1 MISPKRNKTL
11 DITLEEFST
20 LELIDSG
27 ALGNFRSLMDEEE
40 ALEVESSGRLWGVI
54 MPFAYSFAPSL
65 ESAQNLLKELKS
77 STKKEIK
84 LNLALNGEIIG
95 DIDIKSFYEQKNPD
109 LSIFTAKN
117 ICILNKGGEQS
128 GKIAI
133 SGEFSLRKNELIST
147 KEQIQKRIAEVGASK
162 VTAIMLTADALHR
175 LHERLIRMTI
185 DKADL
190 VLIFLV
196 RTFSSEGRLDFDLR
210 LECLE
215 YVCENYIPK
224 ERVCIVPFS
233 NTTLFSDHINPVL
246 EAIAAKNFGAN
257 KLVIGQSHTGLGLH
271 YEHNIASTLLDDYA
285 SELGLELIVMPEM
298 FYCELCHTIVSSKSC
313 PHGAHHHIKYHV
325 NTLKKLLFKG
335 IMPPAMLMRP
345 QVSAIILDRLYPK
358 RFNSLQ
364 KLCGDLF
371 PNDGIVE
378 SYSQRD
384 FYEKLMRLYQTS
396 SLGS

>member
-1 MISPKRNKTL
+1 MISPKRNNTL
-11 DITLEEFST
+11 DITLEEFGT

-77 STKKEIK
+77 SIKKEIK
-84 LNLALNGEIIG
+84 LNLALDGEIIG

-117 ICILNKGGEQS
+117 ICILNKDGEQS

-133 SGEFSLRKNELIST
+133 SGEFSLRKNELVST

-162 VTAIMLTADALHR
+162 VTAIMLTADPMHR

-224 ERVCIVPFS
+224 ERV
-233 NTTLFSDHINPVL
+233 
-246 EAIAAKNFGAN
+246 
-257 KLVIGQSHTGLGLH
+257 
-271 YEHNIASTLLDDYA
+271 
-285 SELGLELIVMPEM
+285 
-298 FYCELCHTIVSSKSC
+298 
-313 PHGAHHHIKYHV
+313 
-325 NTLKKLLFKG
+325 
-335 IMPPAMLMRP
+335 R
-345 QVSAIILDRLYPK
+345 
-358 RFNSLQ
+358 
-364 KLCGDLF
+364 
-371 PNDGIVE
+371 
-378 SYSQRD
+378 
-384 FYEKLMRLYQTS
+384 
-396 SLGS
+396 

>member
-1 MISPKRNKTL
+1 MISPKRNNTL
-11 DITLEEFST
+11 DITLEEFGT

-27 ALGNFRSLMDEEE
+27 ALGNFKSLMNEAE

-65 ESAQNLLKELKS
+65 ESAQNLLKELKN

-95 DIDIKSFYEQKNPD
+95 DIDIKSFYEQKNPG

-133 SGEFSLRKNELIST
+133 SGEFSLRKNELVST

-162 VTAIMLTADALHR
+162 VTAIMLTADPMHR

-271 YEHNIASTLLDDYA
+271 YDHNIASTLLDDYA

-364 KLCGDLF
+364 KLCGDL
-371 PNDGIVE
+371 
-378 SYSQRD
+378 
-384 FYEKLMRLYQTS
+384 
-396 SLGS
+396 

>member
-65 ESAQNLLKELKS
+65 ESAQNLLKELKN

-95 DIDIKSFYEQKNPD
+95 DIDIKSFYEQKNPG

-117 ICILNKGGEQS
+117 ICILNKDGEQS

-133 SGEFSLRKNELIST
+133 SGEFSLRKNQLVST
-147 KEQIQKRIAEVGASK
+147 KEQIQKRIAEIGASK
-162 VTAIMLTADALHR
+162 VTAIMLTADPMHR

-271 YEHNIASTLLDDYA
+271 YDHNIASTLLDDYA

>member
-1 MISPKRNKTL
+1 MISPKRNNTL
-11 DITLEEFST
+11 DITLEEFGT

-65 ESAQNLLKELKS
+65 ESAQNLLKELKN

-95 DIDIKSFYEQKNPD
+95 DIDIKSFYEQKNPG

-133 SGEFSLRKNELIST
+133 SGEFSLRKNQLVST
-147 KEQIQKRIAEVGASK
+147 KEQIQKRIAEVGANK
-162 VTAIMLTADALHR
+162 VTAIMLTADPMHR

-271 YEHNIASTLLDDYA
+271 YDHNIASTLLDDYA

>member
-1 MISPKRNKTL
+1 
-11 DITLEEFST
+11 
-20 LELIDSG
+20 
-27 ALGNFRSLMDEEE
+27 
-40 ALEVESSGRLWGVI
+40 
-54 MPFAYSFAPSL
+54 
-65 ESAQNLLKELKS
+65 
-77 STKKEIK
+77 
-84 LNLALNGEIIG
+84 
-95 DIDIKSFYEQKNPD
+95 
-109 LSIFTAKN
+109 
-117 ICILNKGGEQS
+117 
-128 GKIAI
+128 
-133 SGEFSLRKNELIST
+133 
-147 KEQIQKRIAEVGASK
+147 
-162 VTAIMLTADALHR
+162 MLTADPLHR

>member
-133 SGEFSLRKNELIST
+133 SGEFSLRKNELVST
-147 KEQIQKRIAEVGASK
+147 KEQIQKRIAEVGANK
-162 VTAIMLTADALHR
+162 VTAIMLTADPMHR

>member
-95 DIDIKSFYEQKNPD
+95 DIDIKSFYEQKNPG

-133 SGEFSLRKNELIST
+133 SGEFSLRKNQLVST
-147 KEQIQKRIAEVGASK
+147 KEQIQKRIAEIGANK
-162 VTAIMLTADALHR
+162 VTAIMLTADPMHR

>member
-1 MISPKRNKTL
+1 MISPKRNNTL
-11 DITLEEFST
+11 DITLEEFGT

-77 STKKEIK
+77 SIKKEIK

-95 DIDIKSFYEQKNPD
+95 DIDIKSFYEQKNPG

-133 SGEFSLRKNELIST
+133 SGEFSLRKNQLVST
-147 KEQIQKRIAEVGASK
+147 KEQIQKRIAEVGANK
-162 VTAIMLTADALHR
+162 VTAIMLTADPMHR

-271 YEHNIASTLLDDYA
+271 YDHNIASTLLDDYA